1 MIGLYIHIPF
11 CSKKCYYCDFVSYVR
26 SENLMEE
33 YVECVLKELSLYKNV
48 KFDTIFIGGG
58 TPTYL
63 DEKSFLKL
71 LTGIKK
77 ATVNSNILE
86 FTVECNP
93 GTLNY
98 EKLKMM
104 KDCGVN
110 RLSIGLQS
118 SNEKT
123 LKAIGR
129 IHSLSDFEQSLD
141 YALNLGFKNIN
152 ADLIFSIPYESFED
166 YVRTLGVVVNYDL
179 SHISAYNLILE
190 ENTKFYNMYKNNEFK
205 ELDED
210 IQSKMYEYTKY
221 FLECNGFKQYE
232 VSNYAKDSQ
241 KCIHNLIYWNLDDYV
256 GIGVGAHSFF
266 NGKRFENTKNL
277 RDYIKMIKTNTH
289 KYINEYTNSIND
301 SIEEFV
307 MLGFRKIDGI
317 SLKDFKNK
325 FKKDFIEIFRE
336 QIFKYEKEN
345 LLICENDR
353 VFLSDRGICLMNFV
367 LKDFIIK

>member
-1 MIGLYIHIPF
+1 MVGLYIHIPF
-11 CSKKCYYCDFVSYVR
+11 CSKKCYYCDFVSYVK
-26 SENLMEE
+26 SESLMDE
-33 YVECVLKELSLYKNV
+33 YVDCVLKELSLYKNV

-58 TPTYL
+58 TPSYL

-71 LTGIKK
+71 LSGIQKL
-77 ATVNSNILE
+77 TVDSNILE

-98 EKLKMM
+98 EKLKIMN
-104 KDCGVN
+104 CYGVN

-118 SNEKT
+118 INEKT
-123 LKAIGR
+123 LSAIGR
-129 IHSLSDFEQSLD
+129 IHTLDDFEQSLNN
-141 YALNLGFKNIN
+141 ALNVGFKNIN
-152 ADLIFSIPYESFED
+152 ADLIFSIPYESFDD
-166 YVRTLGVVVNYDL
+166 YVRTLNVVINYEL

-190 ENTKFYNMYKNNEFK
+190 ENTKFYNLYKNNKFK

-210 IQSKMYEYTKY
+210 TQSKMYEYTKY
-221 FLECNGFKQYE
+221 FLESNGFNQYE
-232 VSNYAKDSQ
+232 VSNYAKNSQ

-266 NGKRFENTKNL
+266 KGKRFENTRNL
-277 RDYIKMIKTNTH
+277 REYIKMINTNTH
-289 KYINEYTNSIND
+289 NYINEYTNSIND

-325 FKKDFIEIFRE
+325 FEKDFNEVFRE
-336 QIFKYEKEN
+336 QILKYKKEN

-353 VFLSDRGICLMNFV
+353 VFLSEKGICLMNFV
-367 LKDFIIK
+367 LKDFIIE